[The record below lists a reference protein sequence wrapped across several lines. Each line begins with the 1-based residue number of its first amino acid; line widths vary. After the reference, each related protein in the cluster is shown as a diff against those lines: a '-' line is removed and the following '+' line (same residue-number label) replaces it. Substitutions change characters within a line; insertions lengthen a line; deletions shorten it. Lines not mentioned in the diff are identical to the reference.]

1 MSRYDTRDNT
11 FLAWYP
17 ACVNGDEAAHVW
29 EPASSAF
36 YVHIPFCTAICD
48 YCGFAVERV
57 RDAVIPRYLDALRR
71 EIERYGEQGRLA
83 RHRFDCGHFGGG
95 TPSVLSGEQL
105 GDIVRVIRDAAV
117 VSPDAELT
125 IEVNPISFTADKAHA
140 YREAAINR
148 LSCGVQSFDERTLKV
163 MGRPHRARDVQR
175 TIQLVHET
183 GFENFSL
190 DIMYGIPGQT
200 LEQLERDLLLAL
212 ETGAPHLSCFRLET
226 IPFTALRMRQAAGM
240 LPPQLSVEAINEM
253 TLLVGDVLTAHGM
266 NEYGAFNY
274 ARPGF
279 ESVHNAI
286 AFGAPQR
293 EYVGFGNSSFSYF
306 GGHVYTNH
314 ASLKTYEEAVFAGRD
329 PIALAHRVD
338 PREEMS
344 RYFVLGLKMI
354 RVARAPFRERFGFDA
369 EEIFGDVLGAL
380 IEDGYLARDDD
391 DYVLTRAG
399 RLYVNN
405 VCKEFYV
412 GDSVGKGQHPEFV
425 PTLTADQVLYFARQ
439 RDKRV
444 AAAGRTPS

>member
-1 MSRYDTRDNT
+1 MSRYDKRDNV

-17 ACVNGDEAAHVW
+17 ACVSSDEAPHVW
-29 EPASSAF
+29 EPKSSAY

-48 YCGFAVERV
+48 YCGFAVQRV
-57 RDAVIPRYLDALRR
+57 RDAAIPRYLDALHR
-71 EIERYGEQGRLA
+71 EIERYAEQGRLA
-83 RHRFDCGHFGGG
+83 GHRFDCGHFGGG

-105 GDIVRVIRDAAV
+105 GEIVRAINAAAV
-117 VSPDAELT
+117 VSPGAELT
-125 IEVNPISFTADKAHA
+125 IEVNPISFTEDKAQAYHA
-140 YREAAINR
+140 AGINR
-148 LSCGVQSFDERTLKV
+148 LSCGIQSFDEQTLKV
-163 MGRPHRARDVQR
+163 MGRPHRARDVTR
-175 TIQLVHET
+175 TIELVHET

-200 LEQLERDLLLAL
+200 PQQLERDLLLAL
-212 ETGAPHLSCFRLET
+212 ETGAPHLSCFRLEP
-226 IPFTALRMRQAAGM
+226 IPFTALKLRQAAGM
-240 LPPQLSVEAINEM
+240 LPPQLSVEQINEM
-253 TLLVGDVLTAHGM
+253 TLLVSELLTTHGM

-314 ASLKTYEEAVFAGRD
+314 ASLKAYEEAVFAGRD
-329 PIALAHRVD
+329 PIALARRVD
-338 PREEMS
+338 PHEEMS

-354 RVARAPFRERFGFDA
+354 RVPRAPFRERFGFEP
-369 EEIFGDVLGAL
+369 EEVFGDVIAML
-380 IEDGYLARDDD
+380 IEDGCLAREDD
-391 DYVLTRAG
+391 DYVLTREG

-439 RDKRV
+439 RDKRL
-444 AAAGRTPS
+444 AAAGQPET